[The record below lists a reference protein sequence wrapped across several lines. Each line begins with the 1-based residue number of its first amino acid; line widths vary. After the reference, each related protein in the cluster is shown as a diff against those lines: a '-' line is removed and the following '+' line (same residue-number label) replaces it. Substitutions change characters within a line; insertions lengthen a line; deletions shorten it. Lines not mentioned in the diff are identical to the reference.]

1 MKKRCHF
8 SGMSTREELDTLVR
22 MKANSYT
29 QISQRQNSDA
39 CIESDDIK
47 SVQSSIVQNE
57 KETLGRNKPKHNDDI
72 VTSKDSDGP
81 QRTVPTQG
89 KKKGCDPR

>member
-8 SGMSTREELDTLVR
+8 SGMSTREELDTLVK
-22 MKANSYT
+22 MKANSCT

-57 KETLGRNKPKHNDDI
+57 KETLGRNQNTMLI
-72 VTSKDSDGP
+72 
-81 QRTVPTQG
+81 
-89 KKKGCDPR
+89 